1 MPRSELCSTTGVVK
15 FIRKFLLRGIQKW
28 GLGNQKTKILISETV
43 RFRFYFLLEFSQKW
57 RYCERRENKNMYDNI
72 IAQKVAKQY
81 KQNPLTDFACVN
93 YKTKIEELNLN
104 WRERDLPEIERTK
117 HVHRL
122 HPYMGK
128 FIPQLVEI
136 FLRKYQPKLVYDP
149 FCGSGTT
156 LVEANSL
163 GIDSIG
169 TDISVFNTLLSKVKT
184 AKYDIRFL
192 EKEIKDILK
201 RFYVYKSKFS
211 NDEKVNKLFT
221 TQNEYIKAWFAPNTQ
236 KELLCYLRLIK
247 DYTHQDLL
255 KIVLSRSARSARLVT
270 HYDLDFPK
278 KPQTTPYYCY
288 KHGRIC
294 KPVGE
299 AYKFLSRYTIDTLE
313 RIKEFSK
320 LRTNAKI
327 IVNHADS
334 RNVKL
339 PKGIDM
345 VFTSPPYIGLI
356 DYHDQHRYAYEL
368 LGLQNNE
375 TKEIGPAKNGQ
386 SDRAKKDYID
396 GINTVLLHTR
406 DYMVKNG
413 LALIVINDKYGLYKP
428 ETVGFKSIGRIDRH
442 VNRRTGRRDTPFYES
457 ILIWQKI

>member
-1 MPRSELCSTTGVVK
+1 
-15 FIRKFLLRGIQKW
+15 
-28 GLGNQKTKILISETV
+28 
-43 RFRFYFLLEFSQKW
+43 
-57 RYCERRENKNMYDNI
+57 MYDNL
-72 IAQKVAKQY
+72 IAQKISKQY
-81 KQNPLTDFACVN
+81 KQTPLVNFASVN
-93 YKTKIEELNLN
+93 LHTKLDDLNLN
-104 WRERDLPEIERTK
+104 WREQDLPEMERTK

-156 LVEANSL
+156 LVEANVL

-169 TDISVFNTLLSKVKT
+169 TDISIFNTMLSRVKT
-184 AKYDIRFL
+184 SDYDVQLL
-192 EKEIKDILK
+192 EREIKDILQ
-201 RFYVYKSKFS
+201 RLYNYKSKFS
-211 NDEKVNKLFT
+211 KDEKVNKLFT
-221 TQNEYIKAWFAPNTQ
+221 TKNEYINNWFAPNTQ

-247 DYTHQDLL
+247 DYTYQDLL

-278 KPQTTPYYCY
+278 VPQTKPYQCY

-294 KPVGE
+294 TPVVE

-313 RIKEFSK
+313 RVKEFSK
-320 LRTNAKI
+320 IKTRAKVTI
-327 IVNHADS
+327 FHADS
-334 RNVKL
+334 RTVEL

-356 DYHDQHRYAYEL
+356 DYHDQHKYAYEL

-386 SDRAKKDYID
+386 SEKAKKEYID
-396 GINTVLLHTR
+396 GINAVLSHTR
-406 DYMVKNG
+406 DYMTKEG
-413 LALIVINDKYGLYKP
+413 LALIVVNDKYNLYNP
-428 ETVGFKSIGRIDRH
+428 EAIGFESIGRVDRH